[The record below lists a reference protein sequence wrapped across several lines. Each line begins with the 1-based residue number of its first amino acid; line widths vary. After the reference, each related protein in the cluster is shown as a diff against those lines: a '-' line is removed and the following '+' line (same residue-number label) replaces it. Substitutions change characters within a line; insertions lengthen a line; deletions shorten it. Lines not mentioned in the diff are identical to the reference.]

1 MSPSTPARR
10 GRPRKSD
17 APDTHVRLLA
27 AAASACVDHGF
38 DGATLQEIA
47 RRAGLT
53 ATAVYNHFAGR
64 EDLLYAA
71 GVRGLEQ
78 ITEAAEAG
86 AGEGFAGIAAA
97 YLRPEV
103 AEARRLL
110 AELHL
115 ASRRDQRLA
124 HLLGEWHQTEA
135 ARAAALLEIG
145 RASCRARVCQSG

>member
-1 MSPSTPARR
+1 MSPATPARR

-53 ATAVYNHFAGR
+53 ATAVYNHFASR

-86 AGEGFAGIAAA
+86 AGE
-97 YLRPEV
+97 RSE
-103 AEARRLL
+103 ERRVGKGCV
-110 AELHL
+110 
-115 ASRRDQRLA
+115 RQ
-124 HLLGEWHQTEA
+124 
-135 ARAAALLEIG
+135 
-145 RASCRARVCQSG
+145 CRARWQTDHYNKKKNTKNTTNQ

>member
-1 MSPSTPARR
+1 MLCFFVKQKTAYERR
-10 GRPRKSD
+10 ISD
-17 APDTHVRLLA
+17 WSSDVC
-27 AAASACVDHGF
+27 SS
-38 DGATLQEIA
+38 
-47 RRAGLT
+47 
-53 ATAVYNHFAGR
+53 
-64 EDLLYAA
+64 DL
-71 GVRGLEQ
+71 GLEQ

-135 ARAAALLEIG
+135 ARAAALLGDRLGHPAATVKALFLMLLCLCHLEDLSSIEAAPADPGG
-145 RASCRARVCQSG
+145 R

>member
-1 MSPSTPARR
+1 MSPATPARR

-53 ATAVYNHFAGR
+53 ATAVYNHFASR

-86 AGEGFAGIAAA
+86 AG
-97 YLRPEV
+97 
-103 AEARRLL
+103 ARKRGALGKGVSVVVDL
-110 AELHL
+110 GG
-115 ASRRDQRLA
+115 RRKLKRKKTRKKQ
-124 HLLGEWHQTEA
+124 
-135 ARAAALLEIG
+135 
-145 RASCRARVCQSG
+145 